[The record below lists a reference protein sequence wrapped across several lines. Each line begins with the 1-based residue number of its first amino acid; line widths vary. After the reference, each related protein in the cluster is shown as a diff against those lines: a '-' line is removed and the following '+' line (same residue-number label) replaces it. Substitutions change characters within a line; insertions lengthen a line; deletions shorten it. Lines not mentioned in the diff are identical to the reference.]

1 VQGAQP
7 SVSLE
12 AGSNDR
18 AMIDYLEPVVGAPVR
33 LELLKQ
39 KAGRRSTYRAHGSRG
54 TAIVKVYEPD
64 RARTVARR
72 VASLREGP
80 FEPRVPQVWAETD
93 QMVVLSEIP
102 GRPLRAS
109 VLAGDAAACN
119 RAGTVL
125 GFWHW
130 YWRDRPPDVLARHT
144 LARELEI
151 LQRESERAPEP
162 IAEAVAFALKA
173 VATDPEW
180 PPATVIHR
188 DLYEEQVIL
197 GDEVGLIDLDDAA
210 IGPPELDVGNLCAHL
225 EFLARRYGRNL
236 DAMQRAFLNGY
247 LSTGAPLDLPLLL
260 TCRSLSLLRLACI
273 HRNYQL
279 ATAHPGSA
287 WPPPDPAAKTG

>member
-1 VQGAQP
+1 
-7 SVSLE
+7 
-12 AGSNDR
+12 
-18 AMIDYLEPVVGAPVR
+18 MIEQLEPVVGAPVR

-39 KAGRRSTYRAHGSRG
+39 KAGRRSTYRAYGSQR
-54 TAIVKVYEPD
+54 TAIVKVYEAD

-72 VASLREGP
+72 VTSLGEGP
-80 FEPRVPQVWAETD
+80 YEPRVPHVWAETD
-93 QMVVLSEIP
+93 DMLVLSEIR

-109 VLAGDAAACN
+109 VLAGDEAACH
-119 RAGTVL
+119 RAGAVL

-130 YWRDRPPDVLARHT
+130 YWRDRAPEALGRHS
-144 LARELEI
+144 LARELE
-151 LQRESERAPEP
+151 LLRRESQQAPRP

-173 VATDPEW
+173 VENDEEW
-180 PPATVIHR
+180 APATVIHR
-188 DLYEEQVIL
+188 DLYEEQVML

-236 DAMQRAFLNGY
+236 DGMQRAFLNGY
-247 LSTGAPLDLPLLL
+247 LSSGAPLELPLLL

-273 HRNYQL
+273 HRNMQL

-287 WPPPDPAAKTG
+287 WPPPATAAEPT